1 MAEKKARGVGG
12 CKVWGAKRDCF
23 GFRFSPFRFPGLG
36 PTQEGPWPVHV
47 SCVETFTQ
55 FSFHLGPAQVYRG
68 TPGSAPAR
76 PRRQRVW
83 SAVNMGNRATFKV

>member
-55 FSFHLGPAQVYRG
+55 FSFHRPCTGIPRHARVRARAPTTATCLVRG
-68 TPGSAPAR
+68 EYGEPSY
-76 PRRQRVW
+76 V
-83 SAVNMGNRATFKV
+83 